1 MFPKTNTYV
10 KSYDGQPKCMS
21 FLIQDDDLL
30 EKNFTLS
37 DKVSTDKNWIELNSK
52 PVYNKE
58 FLKTNKM
65 FHGND
70 AILV

>member
-10 KSYDGQPKCMS
+10 KSYDGQPKWIS